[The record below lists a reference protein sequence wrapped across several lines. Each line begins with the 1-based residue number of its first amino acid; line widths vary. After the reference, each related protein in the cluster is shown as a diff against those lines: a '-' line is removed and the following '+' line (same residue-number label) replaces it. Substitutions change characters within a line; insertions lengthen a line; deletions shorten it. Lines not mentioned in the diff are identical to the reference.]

1 MVFKTPEV
9 KVPATINP
17 GEDVLIRTKAWHP
30 METGWR
36 KTHDG
41 KTVPRNRINKFVCSF
56 NGEEVLSADF
66 HSGVSENP
74 YLTFYARV
82 PGEGLFDFE
91 WQADDGQTWHRQAQ
105 VGIAAS

>member
-1 MVFKTPEV
+1 M
-9 KVPATINP
+9 P

-41 KTVPRNRINKFVCSF
+41 KTVPRNRINQFICTF
-56 NGEEVLSADF
+56 NGEQVLKAEF

-74 YLTFYARV
+74 YLTFHARL
-82 PGEGLFDFE
+82 PGAGLFEFE
-91 WQADDGQTWHRQAQ
+91 WRTDDEKIYRQRAEIG
-105 VGIAAS
+105 VAAS